1 MSHIQPRDF
10 ALLTDR
16 DVDHTCVS
24 CCGDEDFVLL
34 RCRHCGHIWL
44 ECYECSTWFVNLHDL
59 SQTVSSFISDPSAR
73 LACPECAVAFDDFN
87 HLADDVVDA
96 YLPNRDHVAAAGFGH
111 FLVDGRA
118 DP

>member
-1 MSHIQPRDF
+1 M
-10 ALLTDR
+10 
-16 DVDHTCVS
+16 
-24 CCGDEDFVLL
+24 
-34 RCRHCGHIWL
+34 
-44 ECYECSTWFVNLHDL
+44 
-59 SQTVSSFISDPSAR
+59 SSFISDPSAR